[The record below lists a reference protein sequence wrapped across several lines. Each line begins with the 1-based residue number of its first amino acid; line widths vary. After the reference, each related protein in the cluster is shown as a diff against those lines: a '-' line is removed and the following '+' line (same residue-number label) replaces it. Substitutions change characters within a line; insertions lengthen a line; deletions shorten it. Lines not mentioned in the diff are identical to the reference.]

1 MATCLGRQRCCLP
14 RAENSHRRGRTK
26 PSSSKPITTPI
37 SVVPALAPGAENAA
51 GIVALLQLVELLKE
65 HRPHYSVLF
74 LATSG
79 HFEGLSGINDFLYRH
94 SRRSDYFRQR
104 MNPAERIDFDLML
117 SLDLSSHADRTAS
130 FGMGT
135 FYNPKWRT
143 DNYIKYMLTPYSKR
157 LSLAV
162 EETFGDTTRHYEGIA
177 PPKRTWKNFMSIP
190 LAFAS
195 EAAAFVGQK
204 ALALATANDARERV
218 DTPLDLPE
226 AVDIQN
232 LTRQIQTLA
241 AMLAWAG
248 RDAELLKPTKLE
260 LEDYGHSLA
269 GAIYWFDRDVNFA
282 VPKKPVPQALATY
295 QQLGPNSVGGVRTLI
310 AQEAD
315 DAGRFRFDI
324 MRNKLVRSA
333 RTNSIP
339 TARLSRH
346 RTWAKRAT
354 RRTRP
359 CIRGAGGKTRCCKCS
374 SSAGR

>member
-1 MATCLGRQRCCLP
+1 MDWEGVEAYNVYGYLP
-14 RAENSHRRGRTK
+14 GSPEMLPAKSREQPQAWKDQT
-26 PSSSKPITTPI
+26 IVIQAYYDAI

-94 SRRSDYFRQR
+94 SRRSDYFRER

-177 PPKRTWKNFMSIP
+177 PPKRTWKNFMSYP
-190 LAFAS
+190 
-195 EAAAFVGQK
+195 
-204 ALALATANDARERV
+204 
-218 DTPLDLPE
+218 
-226 AVDIQN
+226 
-232 LTRQIQTLA
+232 
-241 AMLAWAG
+241 
-248 RDAELLKPTKLE
+248 
-260 LEDYGHSLA
+260 
-269 GAIYWFDRDVNFA
+269 
-282 VPKKPVPQALATY
+282 
-295 QQLGPNSVGGVRTLI
+295 
-310 AQEAD
+310 
-315 DAGRFRFDI
+315 
-324 MRNKLVRSA
+324 
-333 RTNSIP
+333 
-339 TARLSRH
+339 ARL
-346 RTWAKRAT
+346 
-354 RRTRP
+354 
-359 CIRGAGGKTRCCKCS
+359 C
-374 SSAGR
+374 